1 MKSMGN
7 RVELKRAR
15 SRLLWSTGNRVE
27 LKLRPLYGV
36 AGEQGRVKTNVLQAG
51 NVESKGNTVELKR
64 AISSV
69 SLIDGKQ
76 GRVKT

>member
-1 MKSMGN
+1 MGN
-7 RVELKRAR
+7 RVELKQQRN
-15 SRLLWSTGNRVE
+15 RLQNTSTGNTVE